1 MFYHVLKLRPVTD
14 NPAHINEELSTGQP
28 DNLSE
33 EMFKRAY
40 HALVRI
46 FVYTIGELST
56 SLPES
61 DEMAQLARLLRP
73 MANKL
78 LASIG
83 DKNNQNQPSE
93 QEISEL
99 LDNLITSG
107 KLQMEVINHLS
118 LLPLVQKMRMYR
130 LLLHKVNPA

>member
-1 MFYHVLKLRPVTD
+1 VTD
-14 NPAHINEELSTGQP
+14 NPAYINEELSTGQL
-28 DNLSE
+28 DNLPE

-40 HALVRI
+40 HALVLI

>member
-1 MFYHVLKLRPVTD
+1 MTD

-28 DNLSE
+28 DNLPE

>member
-1 MFYHVLKLRPVTD
+1 MTD